1 MCFSQELQLQ
11 LAEVKLWCSTRLDS
25 WPTSICA
32 KFSELFSSQMIP
44 TEQRIIVILQS
55 KQKNLVNVE
64 KWLNADKLSLNLEK
78 SCQMNIK
85 IGNSA
90 SNVNRF
96 SVFKL
101 NSVFITESESCKYHG
116 VRLDFKK
123 MKFTERIAEVK
134 KKLAMQ
140 WGIVSKLRRYVPKS
154 VLLIRLVFYSS
165 NIKPI
170 IQYGVLIYGCVSF
183 TALQS
188 LVLLQKKTLRLIF
201 FVEIQGL
208 NCSRTAYL
216 RTS

>member
-1 MCFSQELQLQ
+1 
-11 LAEVKLWCSTRLDS
+11 
-25 WPTSICA
+25 
-32 KFSELFSSQMIP
+32 MIP

-123 MKFTERIAEVK
+123 MKFTEHIAEVK

-201 FVEIQGL
+201 LWKYKVLTAHELHIYALLKFVMKSINKIHTDTYLNELFRLNPGQTIQQEDLWNG
-208 NCSRTAYL
+208 CWKY
-216 RTS
+216 